1 MTPHVEV
8 FLHDTEFEVLLRDG
22 GGGGGG
28 GGGGE
33 APVRLRFA
41 PAKLASGLSDIGVLL
56 RATSGALT
64 PGLRGH
70 FAEHFGGGQAGTSGC
85 GFCKLQGKILT
96 AQGRRP
102 VTPEEH
108 RAAAKVVPQGRTAFG
123 ALHAASSR
131 AEAAERRAARAPQLA
146 ASKRGFA
153 EVLF

>member
-8 FLHDTEFEVLLRDG
+8 FLHDTEFEVLLRD
-22 GGGGGG
+22 GGG

-64 PGLRGH
+64 PALRGH

-146 ASKRGFA
+146 ASKRSFA